1 MLPQFARFAWDISR
15 STLRSLELLKKCSC
29 EAQFLQF
36 SYWRDDVGVERG
48 PLQERRSR
56 NSVVRVYRYSP
67 RFSINSFETGFLSS
81 LTSLAGICKTRGP
94 RSPVLQGARD
104 KETKEWARGIQ
115 IRLATFVICP
125 VPSGTILC
133 GFKVTANAYHGS
145 KK

>member
-1 MLPQFARFAWDISR
+1 M
-15 STLRSLELLKKCSC
+15 
-29 EAQFLQF
+29 
-36 SYWRDDVGVERG
+36 GVERG

-56 NSVVRVYRYSP
+56 SSVVRVYRYSP

-81 LTSLAGICKTRGP
+81 LTSLAGIRKTRGP
-94 RSPVLQGARD
+94 RLAVLQDARD
-104 KETKEWARGIQ
+104 KETKERARGIQ
-115 IRLATFVICP
+115 IRLATFVICL